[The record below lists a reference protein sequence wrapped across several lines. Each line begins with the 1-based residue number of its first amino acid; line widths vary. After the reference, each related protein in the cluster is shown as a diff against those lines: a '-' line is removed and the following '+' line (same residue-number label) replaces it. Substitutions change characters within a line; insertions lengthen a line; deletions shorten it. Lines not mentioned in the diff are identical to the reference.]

1 MASTLSDA
9 FTEEELVTYLEIARM
24 ALRDG
29 DFFDDCAEEMDLSD
43 AEMVALRDKLHNKYM
58 EEA

>member
-1 MASTLSDA
+1 MALPLSKS

-29 DFFDDCAEEMDLSD
+29 DFFDACAEEMDLSD
-43 AEMVALRDKLHNKYM
+43 AKMQRLRDKLHKYM
-58 EEA
+58 EET